1 MIKSSEIDQR
11 ALRECEIITGALN
24 DLIKRWTFPV
34 IHGMSLALPVRFNEL
49 KRRIPGISSA
59 SLTERLSELEKR
71 NIVRR
76 TVYPESPP
84 RVEYNFTEKGWELFE
99 VIDELEKWVARW
111 NVAEKREEVKME

>member
-1 MIKSSEIDQR
+1 MIKSSGIDQEK
-11 ALRECEIITGALN
+11 LKECEVITGALN

-34 IHGMSLALPVRFNEL
+34 VHGLSLGIPARFNEL

-71 NIVRR
+71 NIIER

-84 RVEYNFTEKGWELFE
+84 RVEYSFTKKGWELFN
-99 VIDELEKWVARW
+99 VIDDLENWVSRW
-111 NVAEKREEVKME
+111 SEVEGTNKEHTE